1 MSVSSELR
9 CVRERDLYLELLRLL
24 GGKGGPPKL
33 SAVLAAMSQLADAPR
48 VYLELFRDAGA
59 RERSLSRAH
68 GCTDQETQEIQ
79 SFTSRGIV
87 AATIGSGQTLHT
99 PMAFL
104 DARFR
109 ESESV
114 QGQRLE
120 AVLCIPLPGK
130 TPGVLYLEGR
140 AGAGPFSPEVILTL
154 ETAAQVLG
162 PLVESLAEDPSSVG
176 ADPTAPLRARLQI
189 TGLAGR
195 SAALAHVFEQVVVAA
210 PTDVGMLI
218 TGPSG
223 TGKTQLARVIHANS
237 RRRAGPF
244 LELNCAAIPEGLFE
258 SELFGTMPG
267 AFPGARRT
275 EGKVELAEGGTL
287 FLDEIAEIPLTAQGK
302 LLQLLQ
308 SRQYFALAG
317 TKQATANVRVIAATN
332 ADLEERVSARAFRED
347 LFYRLNVFTV
357 RMPSLSER
365 REDIGPI
372 LEELLRTLAAEHE
385 LPRLLPSPLLRR
397 SCEAQDWPGNI
408 RQLRNQLEGGLIRA
422 SAEGASQVEPRH
434 LLGAKP
440 SPERG
445 PLSFHDATLV
455 FQRDLLRRELLEADW
470 NVSEVARRLDVTRS
484 HVYNLIKTFGLQ
496 RAVPT

>member
-1 MSVSSELR
+1 MSENQEAR
-9 CVRERDLYLELLRLL
+9 AVRERDLYLELLRLL
-24 GGKGGPPKL
+24 GARGRPPAL
-33 SAVLAAMSQLADAPR
+33 DGMLAAVARLANARR
-48 VYLELFRDAGA
+48 VYLELFRDAEA
-59 RERSLSRAH
+59 RERSVSRAH
-68 GCTDQETQEIQ
+68 GCTDEETQEIR

-87 AATIGSGQTLHT
+87 AATIASGQTLHT

-109 ESESV
+109 DSESV

-120 AVLCIPLPGK
+120 AVLCLPLPGL
-130 TPGVLYLEGR
+130 TPGVLYLEGQP
-140 AGAGPFSPEVILTL
+140 GAGPFPAEVVGAL
-154 ETAAQVLG
+154 ETAAGVMG
-162 PLVESLAEDPSSVG
+162 PLVAGLEDDAG
-176 ADPTAPLRARLQI
+176 AAVQDPTVPLRARLRI
-189 TGLAGR
+189 SGLAGR
-195 SAALAHVFEQVVVAA
+195 SAALAHVLEQVAVAA

-237 RRRAGPF
+237 RRQAGPF

-275 EGKVELAEGGTL
+275 EGKVALADGGTL
-287 FLDEIAEIPLTAQGK
+287 FLDEIAEIPLSAQGK

-317 TKQATANVRVIAATN
+317 TRQATANVRVIAATN
-332 ADLEERVSARAFRED
+332 ADLEERVAARAFRED

-357 RMPSLSER
+357 RMPSLTER
-365 REDIGPI
+365 REDIGPVV
-372 LEELLRTLAAEHE
+372 EELLATLAAEHE
-385 LPRLLPSPLLRR
+385 LPRLPPSPALRR
-397 SCEAQDWPGNI
+397 TCEGAEWPGNI

-422 SAEGASQVEPRH
+422 SSEGAAQVEPRH
-434 LLGAKP
+434 LQGALP
-440 SPERG
+440 STERG
-445 PLSFHDATLV
+445 PLSFHDATQV
-455 FQRDLLRRELLEADW
+455 FQRDLLRRELQEADW

-484 HVYNLIKTFGLQ
+484 HVYNLIKTFGLT
-496 RAVPT
+496 RTVPT